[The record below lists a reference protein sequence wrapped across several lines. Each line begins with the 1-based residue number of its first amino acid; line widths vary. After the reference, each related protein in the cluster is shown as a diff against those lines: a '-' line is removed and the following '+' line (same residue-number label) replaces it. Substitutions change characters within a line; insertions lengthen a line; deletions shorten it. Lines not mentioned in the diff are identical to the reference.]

1 MSTIVLG
8 ERRKYKVSIP
18 SLGKEY
24 ELTKPTFAEQEAYH
38 DALSTDGGNKFTVMI
53 KFLGSMG
60 MPEDAVKQL
69 NMDEYAELIEAVVGA
84 KKN

>member
-1 MSTIVLG
+1 MSKIVLG
-8 ERRKYKVSIP
+8 ERRKYQVSIP

-24 ELTKPTFAEQEAYH
+24 ELSKPSFEQQELYH
-38 DALSTDGGNKFTVMI
+38 DALAADGGNKLKIMI
-53 KFLGSMG
+53 DFIVSMG
-60 MPEDAVKQL
+60 MPEADVKKL